1 MRINGLHQF
10 IDTDAAFFIAY
21 NKASLIKLLLK
32 RIWLWQ
38 ASFQVTIDELGCTI
52 QRKNKF

>member
-1 MRINGLHQF
+1 MQLF
-10 IDTDAAFFIAY
+10 FAF
-21 NKASLIKLLLK
+21 NKASLNLILIKG
-32 RIWLWQ
+32 IWIRQ

>member
-1 MRINGLHQF
+1 MRIRGLHQF
-10 IDTDAAFFIAY
+10 IDTDAAFLIAF
-21 NKASLIKLLLK
+21 NKASIINLSLK